1 MHSVRERPSRLVCIS
16 SLLSVEIT
24 PTKFSLNARGF
35 LQTKRQQIATR
46 SVYDAVG
53 IQLPPFQAEG
63 DGHKS
68 LGKEPSENVVR
79 SLPLSHLPRAIG
91 LDHVFV
97 SLVR

>member
-1 MHSVRERPSRLVCIS
+1 M
-16 SLLSVEIT
+16 
-24 PTKFSLNARGF
+24 
-35 LQTKRQQIATR
+35 
-46 SVYDAVG
+46 YDAVG

-79 SLPLSHLPRAIG
+79 YLPLSHLPRGIG